1 MTGDQADAPRLG
13 VRKLPR
19 RAIMAPCRTSP
30 ALTRAGEKTDKTGG
44 APRRPCQNT
53 PAAPIE
59 VHPLRPATRLTPAG
73 EPARFPLV
81 PRAKR
86 KASMSSFTSSIKGVH
101 NTPWRGGE
109 TRHSRKE
116 ENRV

>member
-1 MTGDQADAPRLG
+1 MTGDQADARGLG

-19 RAIMAPCRTSP
+19 RAIMAPCLTSP

-44 APRRPCQNT
+44 APRRSCQNT

-59 VHPLRPATRLTPAG
+59 VHPLQLATRLTPAG

-86 KASMSSFTSSIKGVH
+86 KASTASFTSSIKGVC
-101 NTPWRGGE
+101 NALWRGIPIG
-109 TRHSRKE
+109 HSRFE
-116 ENRV
+116 